1 MDSSRRTFIKTSA
14 LAIAGSVLLKDSLF
28 ASAKGKETVGLQLY
42 SVRAAMKADPAGTL
56 KLLADGGYQYI
67 EHAGYVDGKFYGYKP
82 AEFKKLMDG
91 FGLKMPSGHSRM
103 SLSDWDNV
111 KNDFTDVWKKT
122 IADSAEVGQQYVLNP
137 WLDENLRTDTEGLKH
152 LMQQFNKCGE
162 LCKAY
167 GMKFGYHNH
176 NFEFTTPIG
185 DGNLYDYILNNTD
198 PALVAQQMDF
208 GNMVGAGAK
217 PIDYLKKYPGRFELL
232 HVKDEIKSEGKGDL
246 GDGYDSC
253 ILGEGIMPMKEIL
266 SLARK
271 IGDTRFFIIE
281 QESYQGKDPVDCVK
295 KDLQIMKKWG
305 YV

>member
-1 MDSSRRTFIKTSA
+1 MQSSRRTFIKTGA
-14 LAIAGSVLLKDSLF
+14 LAIAGGVLLNSNLF
-28 ASAKGKETVGLQLY
+28 ASVRGKELVGLQLY

-56 KLLADGGYQYI
+56 KLLAEGGYKYI
-67 EHAGYVDGKFYGYKP
+67 EHAGYADGKFYGYTP
-82 AEFKKLMDG
+82 VEFKKLMTDL
-91 FGLKMPSGHSRM
+91 GLKMPSGHSRM
-103 SLSDWDNV
+103 SLSDWDTT

-122 IADSAEVGQQYVLNP
+122 IADSAEVGQHFVLNP
-137 WLDENLRTDTEGLKH
+137 WLDENLRNDTEGLKR

-162 LCKAY
+162 LCKTY

-176 NFEFTTPIG
+176 NFEFTTPTA
-185 DGNLYDYILNNTD
+185 DGNLYDFILKNTD

-217 PIDYLKKYPGRFELL
+217 PVDYLKKYPGRFELL
-232 HVKDEIKSEGKGDL
+232 HVKDEIKSDGKGDL

-253 ILGEGIMPMKEIL
+253 VLGKGIMPMTEIL

-271 IGDTRFFIIE
+271 IGGTSYFMIE

-305 YV
+305 YA